1 MALRLF
7 ISLRGN
13 IRELRSDW
21 GTNFVGAGQELKD
34 AVKEMNHEKIKDF
47 LQNNGADYMLF
58 KFKRNPPAS
67 SHMGGVWERQIHSAR
82 IILSSLM
89 RTHGLSLSGEAFR
102 TFMAEVAAVLNS
114 RPLTADNLSNP
125 DDPLPLCPSQLIT
138 LKSKVILPPPG
149 QFLPEDIY
157 SRRQWRRI
165 QHLANEFWT
174 RWRKEYLQVRS
185 K

>member
-1 MALRLF
+1 
-7 ISLRGN
+7 
-13 IRELRSDW
+13 
-21 GTNFVGAGQELKD
+21 
-34 AVKEMNHEKIKDF
+34 MNHEKIKDF

-67 SHMGGVWERQIHSAR
+67 SHMCGVWERQICSVR
-82 IILSSLM
+82 MILSSLM

-102 TFMAEVAAVLNS
+102 TCMAEVAAVLNS
-114 RPLTADNLSNP
+114 QPLTVDNLSNP
-125 DDPLPLCPSQLIT
+125 DDPPPLRPSQLIT
-138 LKSKVILPPPG
+138 LKSKVILPRPG
-149 QFLPEDIY
+149 QFQPEDIY

-174 RWRKEYLQVRS
+174 RWRKEYLQSLQVRS